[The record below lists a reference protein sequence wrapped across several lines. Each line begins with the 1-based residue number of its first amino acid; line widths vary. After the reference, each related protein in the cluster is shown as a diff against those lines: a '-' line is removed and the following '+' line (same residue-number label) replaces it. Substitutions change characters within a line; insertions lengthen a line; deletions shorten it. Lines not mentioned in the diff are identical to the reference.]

1 MKNEDMPIVQL
12 AKTYR
17 GCGSD
22 ICVYAEAYQGST
34 IRVMVKN
41 DEAYI
46 EILTLT
52 RYLDN
57 FRSNIQVSKEESQY
71 KANLVVDGDL
81 WTCFPEIYR
90 TRDPR
95 PRIII
100 PITELRDKS
109 VAWIQ
114 QKLLPPIEHKLKK
127 TNPNYIGYKTVG
139 HTYYDTEKPVI
150 LFEANAKCGAIE
162 ADFLSDT
169 FGVVLEP
176 CESLLLSIVRV
187 FAGTDFLHEQN
198 YNNIQY
204 QPCFGYNQ
212 VAFVPD
218 PRTGLLQIRFLIS
231 AEEAVN
237 FLTKTNT
244 VDDIMTL
251 STLNPSPIPEELT
264 APFISRLAIIEQKIK
279 KVQEEIW
286 RTPNE
291 QH

>member
-1 MKNEDMPIVQL
+1 MKPENMPIVQL
-12 AKTYR
+12 AKTYG

-22 ICVYAEAYQGST
+22 ICVYAEAYHGST
-34 IRVMVKN
+34 TRVMVKN
-41 DEAYI
+41 DETYI

-57 FRSNIQVSKEESQY
+57 FRSNIQISKEESRY
-71 KANLVVDGDL
+71 EANLVVDGEYL
-81 WTCFPEIYR
+81 TCFPEIYR
-90 TRDPR
+90 TRDTQ

-109 VAWIQ
+109 VVWIQ

-127 TNPNYIGYKTVG
+127 TNPNYIDYKTVG
-139 HTYYDTEKPVI
+139 HTYYDTEKPII
-150 LFEANAKCGAIE
+150 LLEADSKCGSIE

-169 FGVVLEP
+169 FGVILEP
-176 CESLLLSIVRV
+176 CEGLLRSIIRV

-198 YNNIQY
+198 DSNIQY
-204 QPCFGYNQ
+204 RPCFGYNR
-212 VAFVPD
+212 VAFVRD
-218 PRTGLLQIRFLIS
+218 PRTRLMQVRFLIS

-237 FLTKTNT
+237 LLTKTNT

-264 APFISRLAIIEQKIK
+264 APFITRLAIVEQKIK

-291 QH
+291 KQ